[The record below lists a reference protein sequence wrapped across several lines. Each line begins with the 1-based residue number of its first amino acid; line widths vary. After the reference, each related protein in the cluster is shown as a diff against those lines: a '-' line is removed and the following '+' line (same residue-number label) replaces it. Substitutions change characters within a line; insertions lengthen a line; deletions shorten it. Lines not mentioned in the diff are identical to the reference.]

1 MIDTLVMEDGRRR
14 LIKALAKNYDNEI
27 GQSSQSAHKSWSAD
41 FVAGKGEGKIFLL
54 HGKPGV
60 GKTYTAGISCRDIS
74 ESYPIVL
81 TRTECIAAYTK
92 RPLLSLTIS
101 DIGTDSSKAEA
112 NLNKY
117 FSRAKEWNTI
127 LLIDEADIFME
138 RRENADLT
146 RNSLVSSIPTISYF
160 PISTTYSPRHHHHTH
175 EDD

>member
-14 LIKALAKNYDNEI
+14 LIKALAKNYNNEI
-27 GQSSQSAHKSWSAD
+27 DDSSQPAHKSWSAD

-60 GKTYTAGISCRDIS
+60 GKTYTAGISCGDIS
-74 ESYPIVL
+74 KSYPVVL
-81 TRTECIAAYTK
+81 TGTECIAAYTK

-101 DIGTDSSKAEA
+101 DIGTDSSSAEQ

-127 LLIDEADIFME
+127 LLIDEADIYME

-160 PISTTYSPRHHHHTH
+160 LISTTYSHRHHQYTH